1 MKLSN
6 ETQGLV
12 SCLQSCND
20 LYEQVEDAV
29 VARCGSDR
37 VAEDILSAQGG
48 FREKWLAMCEVLKG
62 QLADA
67 MFENICEKS
76 EEL

>member
-1 MKLSN
+1 ML
-6 ETQGLV
+6 
-12 SCLQSCND
+12 
-20 LYEQVEDAV
+20 A
-29 VARCGSDR
+29 AH
-37 VAEDILSAQGG
+37 GG

-62 QLADA
+62 HLADA